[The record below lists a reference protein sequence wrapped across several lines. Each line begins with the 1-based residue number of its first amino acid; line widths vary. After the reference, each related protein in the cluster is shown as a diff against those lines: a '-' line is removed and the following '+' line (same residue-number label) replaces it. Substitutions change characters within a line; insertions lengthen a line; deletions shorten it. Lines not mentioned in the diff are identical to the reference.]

1 MPILAVMTL
10 VLWICSLISW
20 ATIEASAGSHSQT
33 GAITNDIG
41 RLFAGPGDRAGKITE
56 FRKIDASAFGATW
69 PLKAQVAYLGC
80 VLAEGNATTIIV
92 TDGVPLAATVEARN
106 AAKSRAYEIE
116 VLGTRVKVEVARE
129 TRAWTLEDA
138 EFSGLTKS
146 LTPLSDVGNR
156 IGCLSKGAQVV
167 E

>member
-1 MPILAVMTL
+1 MGLFQRIRRVVVSIA
-10 VLWICSLISW
+10 
-20 ATIEASAGSHSQT
+20 ASCITSFVAFAGSHSQT

-41 RLFAGPGDRAGKITE
+41 RLYAGAGDSVGKITE
-56 FRKIDASAFGATW
+56 FRRIEASAFGATW

-106 AAKSRAYEIE
+106 AAKVRGYEIE
-116 VLGTRVKVEVARE
+116 VLGARVKVESARDP
-129 TRAWTLEDA
+129 RAWTLEDA
-138 EFSGLTKS
+138 EFKGLTKS

-156 IGCLSKGAQVV
+156 IGCLSKAAQVV